1 MILIFYKMDDIKIRV
16 MSAILDLLRQDL
28 EGGKFG
34 PEDEE
39 GLEVAMQCLEN
50 IYDLNSVR
58 HRPNEPSLIELYK
71 FYLQNP
77 HLHRREATVSEKSL
91 AEALKV
97 DANLAMGD
105 GRYAE
110 ALCLYTRAIEYD
122 SRNPVYY
129 CNRAAAKS
137 RMNDHYAAVRDCNVA
152 IELDPKY
159 SKAYGRLGL
168 AYCGLERYVHAVE
181 CYKKAHELE
190 PDNEGFKGNLELARE
205 KVKELCSMESEP
217 EACQE
222 PSGGGAQQQ
231 AAGHGD
237 GPPPMPQPPFDINL
251 LLGNQQLL
259 NLATQVLAAPALQSF
274 GYSLAREIPD
284 IFNNLRQSF
293 TTSEHAGPSSPPED
307 ETSRREDQ

>member
-1 MILIFYKMDDIKIRV
+1 MNDIKLKVI
-16 MSAILDLLRQDL
+16 SAVLDLLQEDL
-28 EGGKFG
+28 DSGNLTS
-34 PEDEE
+34 EDRD
-39 GLEVAMQCLEN
+39 GLEVAIQCMEN
-50 IYDLNSVR
+50 IYDVSSVK
-58 HRPNEPSLIELYK
+58 HRSSQPSLIELYK

-77 HLHRREATVSEKSL
+77 HLQRREATSSEKAE

-97 DANLAMGD
+97 DANMAMGD

-122 SRNPVYY
+122 SMNPVYY

-137 RMNDHYAAVRDCNVA
+137 RMNDHYAAVRDCNMA

-190 PDNEGFKGNLELARE
+190 PDNEGFKGNLELAKE
-205 KVKELCSMESEP
+205 KVKEMCCIESEP
-217 EACQE
+217 EVFQE
-222 PSGGGAQQQ
+222 SNSSESQPSTTGN
-231 AAGHGD
+231 GD
-237 GPPPMPQPPFDINL
+237 GPPPAPQPPFDINL

-259 NLATQVLAAPALQSF
+259 NLASQVLAAPALQSLS
-274 GYSLAREIPD
+274 YSLAREIPD

-293 TTSEHAGPSSPPED
+293 TTPEHAGSSSPPEN

>member
-1 MILIFYKMDDIKIRV
+1 MDDIKIRV
-16 MSAILDLLRQDL
+16 MSAVLNLLREDL
-28 EGGKFG
+28 DGGKFG
-34 PEDEE
+34 SEDDE
-39 GLEVAMQCLEN
+39 GLEVAIQCLEN
-50 IYDLNSVR
+50 IYNLSSVKN
-58 HRPNEPSLIELYK
+58 HSNEPSLIELYK
-71 FYLQNP
+71 FYMQNP
-77 HLHRREATVSEKSL
+77 HLHRREATAPEKAQ

-97 DANLAMGD
+97 DANMAMGD

-110 ALCLYTRAIEYD
+110 ALCLYTRAIEFD

-205 KVKELCSMESEP
+205 KVKEMCTLESEP
-217 EACQE
+217 ETFQE
-222 PSGGGAQQQ
+222 SNSSGAQQP
-231 AAGHGD
+231 ATGHGD
-237 GPPPMPQPPFDINL
+237 GPSQMPQAPFDINL

-259 NLATQVLAAPALQSF
+259 NLASQVLAAPALQSF

-293 TTSEHAGPSSPPED
+293 TTPDHPGPSSPPED
-307 ETSRREDQ
+307 ETSPREDQ